1 MVESMRERI
10 FFQKSITVTDGNG
23 NHMPEW
29 SDFYSCRAYVNNLS
43 GREYYAAAQ
52 TGAEKNLY
60 FMVRYCSEL
69 KELDTKNYRIIFR
82 DKPYNITF
90 VDNVQYKNRTL
101 KIHAEPE
108 KG

>member
-1 MVESMRERI
+1 MIETMRERI
-10 FFQKSITVTDGNG
+10 LFQKNVTVTDGNG
-23 NHMPEW
+23 NHTREW
-29 SDFYSCRAYVNNLS
+29 SDFYSCRAYANCLS

-52 TGAEKNLY
+52 INAEKELY

-69 KELDTKNYRIIFR
+69 KELDTKKYRIIFR
-82 DKPYNITF
+82 GMVYNITF